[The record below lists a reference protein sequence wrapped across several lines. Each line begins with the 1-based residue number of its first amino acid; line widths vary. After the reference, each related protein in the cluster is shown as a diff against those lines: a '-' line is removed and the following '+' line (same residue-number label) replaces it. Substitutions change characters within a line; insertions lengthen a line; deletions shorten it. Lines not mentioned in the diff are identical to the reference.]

1 LTFLEK
7 QWGCARIYKK
17 TEVYPIGCH
26 GLQLDQI
33 LDGFSTPLK
42 EFPCRYLG
50 MPLHMRKIRR
60 IDFLPRI
67 EKVGTKL
74 PRWKGKLMSKAARAQ
89 LRKSVLMAVVTYHA
103 TVFELPKWLI
113 KKTDKLR
120 RNFFWKGEDTQG
132 NKGGAC
138 LVKWDVVCRPKEQG
152 GLGIN
157 NLSHFGRVLRQRWL
171 WYHWTDDNKPW

>member
-1 LTFLEK
+1 
-7 QWGCARIYKK
+7 
-17 TEVYPIGCH
+17 
-26 GLQLDQI
+26 
-33 LDGFSTPLK
+33 
-42 EFPCRYLG
+42 
-50 MPLHMRKIRR
+50 MRKIRR

-74 PRWKGKLMSKAARAQ
+74 PRWKGKLMSKAARA
-89 LRKSVLMAVVTYHA
+89 HA